1 MKEYLA
7 EARRLIAL
15 AWPVA
20 LTNLHWIGL
29 NLIDTL
35 LVGHASTH
43 ELGHLTAGR
52 AITYVAIV
60 CALAALSGIL
70 VFAARADG
78 AGEPAR
84 AGDAWRQGM
93 VLAAAMAG
101 VATVGLWFAADRLM
115 DVAGVPADLRT
126 GGAFYVRMMA
136 LAYPAQLAFIATSY
150 FLEGI
155 SRPRVAML
163 INFASFPVNTLL
175 AWALIGGHLGLPAL
189 GAGGAALGT
198 AITVTIAAVAILTYL
213 HTMPDAARWGIA
225 RLAEP
230 FGRRWARAWR
240 EGAALRSFAVAPGVS
255 AALELIGFSVLL
267 ALSTRFGDATAGAFQ
282 GAVAF
287 HNISIAASI
296 GLGSA
301 AGVRV
306 GNAVGAGEGGQAAR
320 RGYLA
325 AGLALGVLL
334 IFAAV
339 YRFEAYALMPVIS
352 SDPAVVAGGAAMLAR
367 LAPWLP
373 FDGVQLVFLF
383 ALRSLGDQVWA
394 GAISIVSFFG
404 VMGGLGWWWVHRG
417 AGPDALVDALIA
429 GIVVAAALQGARF
442 AWKSRAVARQA
453 GSFSNP
459 AQ

>member
-1 MKEYLA
+1 MKDLWG
-7 EARRLIAL
+7 EARRLLAL

-35 LVGHASTH
+35 LVGHTSTH

-52 AITYVAIV
+52 AITYVTIV
-60 CALAALSGIL
+60 CGLAALSGIL

-93 VLAAAMAG
+93 WLAGMMAVVAGAALLIGADALMA
-101 VATVGLWFAADRLM
+101 F
-115 DVAGVPADLRT
+115 AGVPADLRV

-163 INFASFPVNTLL
+163 INFASFPVNAAL
-175 AWALIGGHLGLPAL
+175 AWALIGGHGGLPAL

-198 AITVTIAAVAILTYL
+198 ALTVTIAAGAILIYV
-213 HTMPDAARWGIA
+213 HRMGDAAHWGIA
-225 RLAEP
+225 RMAEP
-230 FGRRWARAWR
+230 FAQRWRRAWD
-240 EGAALRSFAVAPGVS
+240 EGAALRSFAIAPGVS

-267 ALSTRFGDATAGAFQ
+267 ALSTRFGDSTAGAFQ

-306 GNAVGAGEGGQAAR
+306 GNAVGAGEGHQVAR
-320 RGYLA
+320 RGWLA
-325 AGLALGVLL
+325 AGLALAVLL
-334 IFAAV
+334 VFALV
-339 YRFEAYALMPVIS
+339 YRLEAYALMPIIS
-352 SDPAVVAGGAAMLAR
+352 SDPAVVAGGAAMLTR

-429 GIVVAAALQGARF
+429 GTVVAALLQGGRF
-442 AWKSRAVARQA
+442 ALKARQA
-453 GSFSNP
+453 AP
-459 AQ
+459 